1 MTPSAPALKPAAL
14 KDRTIVAVEDQGRII
29 DLSNT
34 RVLLD
39 SFFDRGIKHLL
50 VTPNEPVGTHW
61 WMLRM
66 ASGFRV
72 AYIGTLQSFQKLTRF
87 TTEQGAECEDGI
99 AHLFEFGRNGRV
111 Q

>member
-1 MTPSAPALKPAAL
+1 MLMTPELKPAAVE
-14 KDRTIVAVEDQGRII
+14 DRTIVAVEDQGKLL

-50 VTPNEPVGTHW
+50 VTPNEPTGTHW

-66 ASGFRV
+66 KSGKRL
-72 AYIGTLQSFQKLTRF
+72 AYIGTLESFGRLTRYC
-87 TTEQGAECEDGI
+87 TDAATGPVDGQ
-99 AHLFEFGRNGRV
+99 AHLFEFGRSGKV
-111 Q
+111 S